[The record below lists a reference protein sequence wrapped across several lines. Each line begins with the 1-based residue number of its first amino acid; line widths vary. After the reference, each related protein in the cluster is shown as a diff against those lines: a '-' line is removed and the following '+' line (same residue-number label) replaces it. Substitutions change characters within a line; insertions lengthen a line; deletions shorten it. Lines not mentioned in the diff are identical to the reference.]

1 MDTLVNSITR
11 PNPAI
16 VVADYREAKN
26 AISASL
32 VENRVTDNPITFDTL
47 INIHT
52 VFASAYDDTMAA
64 GGGADE
70 LRGGGGNDVITGA
83 GGADDMIGGGDGK
96 DTIHSGGGLDI
107 IDGDGGADQIYLD
120 VPGRK
125 FADGGKGNDTF
136 YFSSGTGLEA
146 KGGSGIDRFVF
157 DRTGAGMHIIDFEVT
172 GRRSTCPRSAWP
184 TMRP

>member
-52 VFASAYDDTMAA
+52 VFASAYDDTMVG

-70 LRGGGGNDVITGA
+70 LRGGGNDVITGA
-83 GGADDMIGGGDGK
+83 GGADALLGGAGDDTLGGGSSSDLLNGERRA
-96 DTIHSGGGLDI
+96 L
-107 IDGDGGADQIYLD
+107 
-120 VPGRK
+120 GR
-125 FADGGKGNDTF
+125 
-136 YFSSGTGLEA
+136 
-146 KGGSGIDRFVF
+146 
-157 DRTGAGMHIIDFEVT
+157 
-172 GRRSTCPRSAWP
+172 
-184 TMRP
+184 

>member
-52 VFASAYDDTMAA
+52 VFASAYDDTMVG

-83 GGADDMIGGGDGK
+83 GGADALLGGAGDDTLGGGSSSDLLNGERRA
-96 DTIHSGGGLDI
+96 L
-107 IDGDGGADQIYLD
+107 
-120 VPGRK
+120 GR
-125 FADGGKGNDTF
+125 
-136 YFSSGTGLEA
+136 
-146 KGGSGIDRFVF
+146 
-157 DRTGAGMHIIDFEVT
+157 
-172 GRRSTCPRSAWP
+172 
-184 TMRP
+184 